1 MLLILI
7 LVCLNGQLLSSQ
19 CLLILIW
26 VVTAGSVGSS
36 QKSLSIH
43 SFNISLVQVQV
54 LVTCLLRQASQR
66 QLINYSNQLNYNLNN

>member
-1 MLLILI
+1 MVLIPV

-26 VVTAGSVGSS
+26 VVTAGSVRSS
-36 QKSLSIH
+36 QELIYP
-43 SFNISLVQVQV
+43 LVQHFISSSFQV

-66 QLINYSNQLNYNLNN
+66 QLINYSNQSNY